1 MSLWHNQQR
10 NNVDEHEKNLKQIL
24 WAKPE
29 EFSKWVASLTDEE
42 LIYVEWLLEKAETS
56 LDQILIEQSGLFDAR
71 VLLEKCRK
79 V

>member
-1 MSLWHNQQR
+1 
-10 NNVDEHEKNLKQIL
+10 VDEHEKNLKRIL
-24 WAKPE
+24 RIKPE

-71 VLLEKCRK
+71 VLLEKVQNGVK
-79 V
+79 